1 MPAISTA
8 PNAIDRKLH
17 RVVLESDSAQFS
29 SFAALGRHIAQ
40 AKSTEFSYLRF
51 GKLEFAGA
59 EAIENYVGFARDVG
73 LVDGDLNP
81 SRPKREI
88 RSLENFQHWLGD
100 LTMQYLEVKNASMAQ
115 IEQAAIDLSQ
125 GKPSRLSTQENI
137 RGKLESPPSLR
148 NFRFSLKIIAL
159 LRSNIM
165 SVASRRLVLID
176 GIVEG

>member
-1 MPAISTA
+1 
-8 PNAIDRKLH
+8 
-17 RVVLESDSAQFS
+17 
-29 SFAALGRHIAQ
+29 
-40 AKSTEFSYLRF
+40 
-51 GKLEFAGA
+51 
-59 EAIENYVGFARDVG
+59 
-73 LVDGDLNP
+73 
-81 SRPKREI
+81 
-88 RSLENFQHWLGD
+88 
-100 LTMQYLEVKNASMAQ
+100 MQYLEAKNASMAQ